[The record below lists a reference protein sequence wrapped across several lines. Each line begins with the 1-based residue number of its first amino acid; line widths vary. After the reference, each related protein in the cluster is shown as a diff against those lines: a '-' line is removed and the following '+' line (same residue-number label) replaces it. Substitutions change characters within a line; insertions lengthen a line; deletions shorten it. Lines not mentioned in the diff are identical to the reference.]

1 MPDASRESN
10 STDSKNLTS
19 PLENL
24 SKLSRFKMQGKIR
37 LQLKSQ
43 FEAADLPNPGRVVTS
58 AKKMQN
64 VFGLRLTQGAV
75 RGFNKPKTFQGV
87 KEKWPVHAVVGIY
100 FEAGLGSTRGRKF
113 RTSSLAKRMLS
124 VILRPLMN
132 ADWLPEM
139 ISGMTTCKRRVR
151 IEDRNDILFRNIA
164 YPMLGAQVW
173 FSSVSSFMK
182 KHGISSDREL
192 SSLHQSIGGGITT
205 CERLCEFM
213 ATGIARIS
221 SRTAGAVEV
230 EPAGSGIKAQ
240 EGYSDWWPGSIMTS
254 PELTADSNS
263 KPGSSNQTFLKEIR
277 HREEGAEFT
286 PSKIQFLSSFAFCDS
301 RLECVWLAG
310 LKAISSVFDVMD
322 HSKHQ

>member
-1 MPDASRESN
+1 MPPLHN
-10 STDSKNLTS
+10 NSKNIWGQGIS
-19 PLENL
+19 L
-24 SKLSRFKMQGKIR
+24 SQPS
-37 LQLKSQ
+37 
-43 FEAADLPNPGRVVTS
+43 
-58 AKKMQN
+58 
-64 VFGLRLTQGAV
+64 LRLEESDGGPVDKDGNHGVTDAGLNPQDP
-75 RGFNKPKTFQGV
+75 GFNKPKTFQGV
-87 KEKWPVHAVVGIY
+87 KEKWSVHAVVGIY

-151 IEDRNDILFRNIA
+151 IEDRNDIVSQVKKRNGSQMFQSYQQSQSWGLDLLFRNIA

-213 ATGIARIS
+213 ATGTARIS

-230 EPAGSGIKAQ
+230 EPAGSRIKAQ

-301 RLECVWLAG
+301 RLECV
-310 LKAISSVFDVMD
+310 
-322 HSKHQ
+322 